1 MASSMVYIVIM
12 AIAFVAFVCLATI
25 LIITRKKEK
34 EVFLSDEYE
43 EETESVRRKSKKQ
56 QMQEEFEE
64 DDPEPSRMQ
73 DHADFGY
80 SERNPI
86 FTSSSAASERYLSA
100 LRTERGE
107 GLRWIREGTVT
118 VKKLNQISNVNV
130 ECYTLYL
137 YGKEYKQIYICPSGR
152 RNSSDAPKGLI
163 LASDGKRLSY
173 SGSISLEAKEKG
185 ITEEQ
190 VLEKYAFVYEN
201 RRSADSGNSKKTS
214 SAAARKKEYDRLE
227 SASYKADFSTDDRKE
242 KEYSQKSGSLERPAT
257 QKTEDS
263 RRTSFPNYLPGFEPE
278 EMKPALDKFLAV
290 MDREYPDGVIKGDT
304 WDHDRWD
311 RAASMLCKYLGYA
324 NGSEFLEA
332 YGYTV
337 EK

>member
-1 MASSMVYIVIM
+1 MAV
-12 AIAFVAFVCLATI
+12 AFVAFVSLATI
-25 LIITRKKEK
+25 LIITNRRERKG
-34 EVFLSDEYE
+34 FSDEENDE
-43 EETESVRRKSKKQ
+43 ELYSVRKTEKRSPQKQ
-56 QMQEEFEE
+56 EAFQ
-64 DDPEPSRMQ
+64 DYTDNSRLQ
-73 DHADFGY
+73 DRADYGY
-80 SERNPI
+80 SELNPV
-86 FTSSSAASERYLSA
+86 FTSSAAASERYLAA

-118 VKKLNQISNVNV
+118 VKKLNQISKVNV

-137 YGKEYKQIYICPSGR
+137 YGKEYRKLYICPSGR
-152 RNSSDAPKGLI
+152 NSNAAPEGLI

-173 SGSISLEAKEKG
+173 NGSIALEAEEKG

-190 VLEKYAFVYEN
+190 VLEKYALVYKN
-201 RRSADSGNSKKTS
+201 RQTADSGNKAYKASGT
-214 SAAARKKEYDRLE
+214 AKKEDFGRTETDSVPAKTGTGEKKESVYRQESKNYDRP
-227 SASYKADFSTDDRKE
+227 AVQKAEE
-242 KEYSQKSGSLERPAT
+242 KKSS
-257 QKTEDS
+257 
-263 RRTSFPNYLPGFEPE
+263 SFPNYLPGFEPE
-278 EMKPALDKFLAV
+278 EMKPALEKFLAV
-290 MDREYPDGVIKGDT
+290 MDREYPDGIIKGDT